1 MHPINRLA
9 NISALS
15 VLLMVLTG
23 AGLISGNAEAGQRI
37 RIEFAGDDPGG
48 GGVIDSGDSWVTPA
62 QPPQNAVEC
71 GLASTLPTSCG
82 VPLISNASVAIKLG
96 FSVKIGTVSYDSLF
110 INKNGVVTFGS
121 ALTSN
126 FAAAATI
133 TQLQAVVTANG
144 TVTRPFIAP
153 FYANLT
159 IPSVLFTD
167 FVPFGGGA
175 SYFRGSGDP
184 LPPFSAAQRVPAFAV
199 TWLDSNFN
207 NDPRIAT
214 QLVLYTAGANGDFY
228 LTLRYAEQDV
238 DLFTVVAGVPGLA
251 GGSLVTGLSTDA
263 FQLTS
268 PLGGLA
274 ASFNNY
280 FFVFRNGH
288 LVPSLDPDMDGILD
302 GVDNC
307 RLLANPTQLDSN
319 GDGYG
324 NVCDA
329 DLNNS
334 GLVTTADYGILRT
347 VLGQAASA
355 SATAAAADLNGSGT
369 VTTADFGLLR
379 ALLGTAPGPSGFKP

>member
-9 NISALS
+9 NTSALS

-23 AGLISGNAEAGQRI
+23 AGLISGNAEAGQRV

-62 QPPQNAVEC
+62 QPPQAADC

-82 VPLISNASVAIKLG
+82 VQFTSNASVAIKLG

-126 FAAAATI
+126 FAAAATM
-133 TQLQAVVTANG
+133 TQLQAVITANG

-175 SYFRGSGDP
+175 SYFRASGDP

-199 TWLDSNFN
+199 TWFDSDFN
-207 NDPRIAT
+207 NNPRIAT

-228 LTLRYAEQDV
+228 LTLRYGEADTDQ
-238 DLFTVVAGVPGLA
+238 FTRLA

-263 FQLTS
+263 FQLTN

-288 LVPSLDPDMDGILD
+288 LVPSLDADTDGILD

-307 RLLANPTQLDSN
+307 RLIANPTQLDSN

-324 NVCDA
+324 NLCDA

-334 GLVTTADYGILRT
+334 GVVTTADYGILRT

-355 SATAAAADLNGSGT
+355 SAAAAAADLNGSGT

-379 ALLGTAPGPSGFKP
+379 AVLGTAPGPSGFKP

>member
-9 NISALS
+9 NTPALS

-37 RIEFAGDDPGG
+37 RIEFTGG
-48 GGVIDSGDSWVTPA
+48 SGGVIDSGDSWVQPA
-62 QPPQNAVEC
+62 DPPQNAVEC
-71 GLASTLPTSCG
+71 ALASILPASCG
-82 VPLISNASVAIKLG
+82 VQFTSNASVATKLG
-96 FSVKIGTVSYDSLF
+96 FSVLIGTVSYDSLF

-126 FAAAATI
+126 FATATTM
-133 TQLQAVVTANG
+133 TQLQAVVTVNG

-159 IPSVLFTD
+159 IASVPFTN
-167 FVPFGGGA
+167 FAPFGGGA
-175 SYFRGSGDP
+175 SYFRASGDP
-184 LPPFSAAQRVPAFAV
+184 LPPFSAAQRVSAFAV
-199 TWLDSNFN
+199 TWLDGDFN
-207 NDPRIAT
+207 NNPRIAT
-214 QLVLYTAGANGDFY
+214 QLVLYSAGANGDFY
-228 LTLRYAEQDV
+228 LTLRYGEADADQ
-238 DLFTVVAGVPGLA
+238 FTGLA
-251 GGSLVTGLSTDA
+251 GGSLLTGSSSDA
-263 FQLTS
+263 FQLAN

-288 LVPSLDPDMDGILD
+288 LVPSLDADIDGILD

-307 RLLANPTQLDSN
+307 RLVANPTQLDSN

-324 NVCDA
+324 NLCDA

-369 VTTADFGLLR
+369 VTTADFGILR
-379 ALLGTAPGPSGFKP
+379 AVLGTVPGPSGFKP